1 MGQPKALVEID
12 GKPLVQHLVERLEG
26 QGLEPIIVTRAE
38 ISVDILMAV
47 PNRTV
52 VVNPKPESGRT
63 GSLQCGLKQIL
74 DTKGGERAFK
84 LMIVPVDRP
93 GFSDST
99 LKIIMQQDKCTCP
112 SKDGRGGH
120 PLLLMA
126 DDVAR
131 IRTANPDTPL
141 RELCSPDRIE
151 VDDFHLHL
159 NLDTPSDLEVLRDLA
174 V

>member
-38 ISVDILMAV
+38 ISVDILMAI

-74 DTKGGERAFK
+74 DTKGGERAYK
-84 LMIVPVDRP
+84 LMVVPVDRP

-99 LKIIMQQDKCTCP
+99 LKLIMQQEKCACP
-112 SKDGRGGH
+112 SQAARGGP
-120 PLLLMA
+120 PLLLMP
-126 DDVAR
+126 DEVAR
-131 IRTANPDTPL
+131 IRTATPNTPL
-141 RELCSPDRIE
+141 N
-151 VDDFHLHL
+151 VDP
-159 NLDTPSDLEVLRDLA
+159 PSTNQTCCETGLL
-174 V
+174 

>member
-1 MGQPKALVEID
+1 MQY
-12 GKPLVQHLVERLEG
+12 LVERLES

-84 LMIVPVDRP
+84 LMVVPVDRP

-99 LKIIMQQDKCTCP
+99 LNIIIQQ
-112 SKDGRGGH
+112 
-120 PLLLMA
+120 
-126 DDVAR
+126 
-131 IRTANPDTPL
+131 
-141 RELCSPDRIE
+141 
-151 VDDFHLHL
+151 
-159 NLDTPSDLEVLRDLA
+159 
-174 V
+174 